1 MILFHIAGLEQ
12 LKNEH
17 NDILNS
23 LYQSL
28 KMVKK
33 DKGDSNL
40 VEEKTRMIEKSLE
53 SLELGLGE
61 AKVSPFLIL
70 WVWLLLFS
78 DSILCILYKVHMK
91 ETSSQPP
98 SLTFVKEVI
107 DMNNVY

>member
-1 MILFHIAGLEQ
+1 MLCFSLCLVSGLEQ

-17 NDILNS
+17 NDILNN

-61 AKVSPFLIL
+61 AKVS
-70 WVWLLLFS
+70 
-78 DSILCILYKVHMK
+78 KVLK
-91 ETSSQPP
+91 C
-98 SLTFVKEVI
+98 
-107 DMNNVY
+107 

>member
-1 MILFHIAGLEQ
+1 MSCLGLEQ

-61 AKVSPFLIL
+61 AKVS
-70 WVWLLLFS
+70 
-78 DSILCILYKVHMK
+78 KVFK
-91 ETSSQPP
+91 FWSAVTI
-98 SLTFVKEVI
+98 T
-107 DMNNVY
+107 